1 MLNVQ
6 YGDGKGF
13 SKPAR
18 PVIEALSR
26 MGQPLFGW
34 PTPDGFPEVAARWQ
48 GNLMPRWQF
57 ALALA
62 RNELDGASLDI
73 PALLKAAKVTDPAQG
88 VDQLSTL
95 LLGAPLAVTARD
107 DLLTALKAKG
117 ANDDSLMQI
126 VTAGL
131 LASPAFQWR

>member
-1 MLNVQ
+1 V
-6 YGDGKGF
+6 
-13 SKPAR
+13 
-18 PVIEALSR
+18 
-26 MGQPLFGW
+26 FGW
-34 PTPDGFPEVAARWQ
+34 PTPDGFPDVAARWQ

-62 RNELDGASLDI
+62 RNELDGVTVDI
-73 PALLKAAKVTDPAQG
+73 PALLKAANITEPTQG

-95 LLGAPLAVTARD
+95 LLGAPLDAAARD
-107 DLLTALKAKG
+107 SLIVSLKAKG
-117 ANDDSLMQI
+117 ADDDSLAQI

>member
-1 MLNVQ
+1 ML
-6 YGDGKGF
+6 D
-13 SKPAR
+13 SM
-18 PVIEALSR
+18 SR

-34 PTPDGFPEVAARWQ
+34 PTPDGFPDVAARWE

-57 ALALA
+57 ALAFA
-62 RNELDGASLDI
+62 RNELDGVTLDL
-73 PALLKAAKVTDPAQG
+73 PALLHSAGATTPAQV

-95 LLGAPLAVTARD
+95 LLGVPLAPTARD
-107 DLLTALKAKG
+107 ELITSLQTAG
-117 ANDDSLMQI
+117 ADGNSLPQI